1 VTASGTVTP
10 QDLITADEGSGD
22 LLMVNNTLT
31 EAVLLV
37 FHVADGSQL
46 GSGFAL
52 SYGGLHIGASGS
64 YL

>member
-1 VTASGTVTP
+1 M
-10 QDLITADEGSGD
+10 DKGSGD
-22 LLMVNNTLT
+22 VLMVNNTLT

-37 FHVADGSQL
+37 FHVAAGSQL

-52 SYGGLHIGASGS
+52 TYGGLHQGVSGS

>member
-1 VTASGTVTP
+1 M
-10 QDLITADEGSGD
+10 DEGSGD

-37 FHVADGSQL
+37 FHVAAGSQL

-52 SYGGLHIGASGS
+52 SYGGLHQGVSGS